1 MWTVPY
7 RAGPEPKPAML
18 ARCVRCVIGAARRR
32 PGREAGA
39 PVAVYRTVND
49 CVMSAFELLP
59 A

>member
-1 MWTVPY
+1 
-7 RAGPEPKPAML
+7 L
-18 ARCVRCVIGAARRR
+18 VRFWWCGVGAALRP